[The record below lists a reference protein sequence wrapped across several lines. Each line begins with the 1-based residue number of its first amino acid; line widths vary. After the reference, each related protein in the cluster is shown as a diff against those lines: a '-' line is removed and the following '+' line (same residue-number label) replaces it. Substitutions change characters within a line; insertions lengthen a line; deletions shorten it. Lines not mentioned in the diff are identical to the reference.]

1 MIKRAIIGIFS
12 SIFIYKIFFALNENN
27 SEIFDYNNNDNNDKI
42 KVSILIP
49 VYNYEQYLRDC
60 LDSVIN
66 QSLKNIQIICVDDG
80 STDNS
85 GKILDEYAQK
95 DKRIIVKHIKHVSI
109 AETRNECLKYA
120 TGEYI
125 GFVDADDF
133 IFYKQYEIAYTYAH
147 KDKADMLEFKKYE
160 FKKGTNLEN
169 TYHIISLND
178 KPLSDLKKNWHL
190 IQNENWNKIYRTELI
205 KKYNIN
211 FTPNT
216 YAEDLQFNYKVIPF
230 IKKIKF
236 ISMKSYFFRKKT
248 NKEYQNIYKNPFD
261 NFEKFFIDIINYYKE
276 IGLLEKDPVWSLEL
290 IIVLFERLF
299 RNKIKNKLY
308 LEGFFKVLNQQKDFV
323 NKENIQKINK
333 ISRKLLNL
341 YLKYYSMNNENLKFK
356 KDFEMY
362 YS

>member
-133 IFYKQYEIAYTYAH
+133 ICKGGLSYVVEKANEYDADVAKFYMRSIRYDSVQRPIETVDTTHVEVIETIGKDVLMRCDIA
-147 KDKADMLEFKKYE
+147 DSVVWD
-160 FKKGTNLEN
+160 G
-169 TYHIISLND
+169 
-178 KPLSDLKKNWHL
+178 
-190 IQNENWNKIYRTELI
+190 IYRRTMLI
-205 KKYNIN
+205 ENAIR
-211 FTPNT
+211 FQRICICMRTMCLWGWCI
-216 YAEDLQFNYKVIPF
+216 A
-230 IKKIKF
+230 
-236 ISMKSYFFRKKT
+236 MRK
-248 NKEYQNIYKNPFD
+248 
-261 NFEKFFIDIINYYKE
+261 
-276 IGLLEKDPVWSLEL
+276 
-290 IIVLFERLF
+290 RLF
-299 RNKIKNKLY
+299 
-308 LEGFFKVLNQQKDFV
+308 V
-323 NKENIQKINK
+323 
-333 ISRKLLNL
+333 
-341 YLKYYSMNNENLKFK
+341 
-356 KDFEMY
+356 
-362 YS
+362 

>member
-1 MIKRAIIGIFS
+1 MIKRTIISIFS

-27 SEIFDYNNNDNNDKI
+27 SEIFDYNNNDKI

-49 VYNYEQYLRDC
+49 VYNYDQYLRDC

-66 QSLKNIQIICVDDG
+66 QSLKSIQIICVDDG

-109 AETRNECLKYA
+109 AETRNECLKYV

-133 IFYKQYEIAYTYAH
+133 IFYKQFEIAYMYA
-147 KDKADMLEFKKYE
+147 KRDNADVLEFKKYS
-160 FKKGTNLEN
+160 FNKGTELDY
-169 TYHIISLND
+169 TYHIINLND
-178 KPLSDLKKNWHL
+178 QPLSNLKKNWHL
-190 IQNENWNKIYRTELI
+190 IQNENWNKIYKAELI
-205 KKYNIN
+205 KKNNIT

-248 NKEYQNIYKNPFD
+248 KEEYKKIFKNPFD
-261 NFEKFFIDIINYYKE
+261 NYEKFFIDIINYYKE
-276 IGLLEKDPVWSLEL
+276 IGLIEKDPVWSIEL
-290 IIVLFERLF
+290 IITLFDRLF
-299 RNKIKNKLY
+299 RNKIKMNKY
-308 LEGFFKVLNQQKDFV
+308 LEGFFKILNQQTDFI

-333 ISRKLLNL
+333 NTRKLLNL
-341 YLKYYSMNNENLKFK
+341 ILKYYFKNNQNKKNQKEFEKF
-356 KDFEMY
+356 

>member
-1 MIKRAIIGIFS
+1 MIKRTIISIFS

-27 SEIFDYNNNDNNDKI
+27 CEIFDYNNNNKI

-133 IFYKQYEIAYTYAH
+133 IFYKQFEIAYIYAN
-147 KDKADMLEFKKYE
+147 KDNVDILEFKKYE
-160 FKKGTNLEN
+160 FNKGTNLDD
-169 TYHIISLND
+169 TYHIINLND
-178 KPLSDLKKNWHL
+178 KPLSDIKENWHF

-205 KKYNIN
+205 KKNNIT

-236 ISMKSYFFRKKT
+236 ISMRSYFFRKKT
-248 NKEYQNIYKNPFD
+248 REEYRKIFKNPFD
-261 NFEKFFIDIINYYKE
+261 NYEKFFIDIINFYKE
-276 IGLLEKDPVWSLEL
+276 IGLLEKDPVWSIEL
-290 IIVLFERLF
+290 LIVLFEKLF
-299 RNKIKNKLY
+299 RNKIKIKKY
-308 LEGFFKVLNQQKDFV
+308 LEGFFNILNQQKDFI
-323 NKENIQKINK
+323 NKENIKKINK
-333 ISRKLLNL
+333 NTRKLLNL
-341 YLKYYSMNNENLKFK
+341 FLKYYSNECKSIKFK
-356 KDFEMY
+356 KDFEKY

>member
-1 MIKRAIIGIFS
+1 MIKRTIISIFS

-27 SEIFDYNNNDNNDKI
+27 CEIFDYNNNDKI

-133 IFYKQYEIAYTYAH
+133 IFYKQFEIAYIYAN
-147 KDKADMLEFKKYE
+147 KDNVDILEFKKYE
-160 FKKGTNLEN
+160 FNKGTKLDD
-169 TYHIISLND
+169 TYHIINLND
-178 KPLSDLKKNWHL
+178 KPLSDLKENWHF

-205 KKYNIN
+205 KKNNIT

-248 NKEYQNIYKNPFD
+248 REEYRKIFKNPFD
-261 NFEKFFIDIINYYKE
+261 NYEKFFIDIINFYKE
-276 IGLLEKDPVWSLEL
+276 IGLLEKDPVWSIEL
-290 IIVLFERLF
+290 LIVLFEKLF
-299 RNKIKNKLY
+299 RNKIKIKKY
-308 LEGFFKVLNQQKDFV
+308 LEGFFNILNQQKDFI
-323 NKENIQKINK
+323 NKENIKKINK
-333 ISRKLLNL
+333 NTRKLLNL
-341 YLKYYSMNNENLKFK
+341 FLKYYSNECKSIKFK
-356 KDFEMY
+356 KDFEKY